1 MAFWTAL
8 LLGALGGMA
17 TVFALRAARAN
28 SLALPNE
35 DGPSRQAGQE
45 HGRRSSARVLSGDR
59 GTTRLEIR
67 EKRQEGGTTADA
79 VLPRILTVLTTYYKR
94 SPLIK
99 EYKEAVADRDDG
111 YEPTVSLSV
120 RAAVWVSERVDF
132 IRTRVRRCI
141 MPRETFQ
148 GCLSLIVFAFFLKR
162 GGVCSIV
169 LVHVLLTH
177 GRLIR
182 KRTSSGSWQIIFCVS
197 FSCGKVFVVSNLDD
211 EDPYDVIDFKVGSP
225 THHRSI
231 AAIAEV
237 RAADTAVVFNVA
249 CMHACIPVPL
259 TT

>member
-17 TVFALRAARAN
+17 TIFALRAVRAN

-35 DGPSRQAGQE
+35 DGPSRQAGQD

-59 GTTRLEIR
+59 GPTRLEIR
-67 EKRQEGGTTADA
+67 EKHQEGGTTADA

-132 IRTRVRRCI
+132 IRTRVRCI
-141 MPRETFQ
+141 MPRKTFQ

-162 GGVCSIV
+162 GGGVCSIV
-169 LVHVLLTH
+169 LVHVLPH

-182 KRTSSGSWQIIFCVS
+182 RKRLPLAIGNLFSACRFHAGRCLWFPTWTTKIRTTS
-197 FSCGKVFVVSNLDD
+197 
-211 EDPYDVIDFKVGSP
+211 
-225 THHRSI
+225 
-231 AAIAEV
+231 
-237 RAADTAVVFNVA
+237 
-249 CMHACIPVPL
+249 
-259 TT
+259 